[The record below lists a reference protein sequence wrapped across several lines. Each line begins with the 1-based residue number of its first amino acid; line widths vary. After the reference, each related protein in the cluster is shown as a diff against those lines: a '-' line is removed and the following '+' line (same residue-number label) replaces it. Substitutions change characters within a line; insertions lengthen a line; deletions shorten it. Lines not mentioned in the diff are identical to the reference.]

1 MATNPKIPPDLNRGR
16 VAEPTAK
23 RKAWWPPLLIAIAIA
38 ILIGLIVWVT
48 HTPAKSAQSNSA
60 EQVSGHQ
67 VQLRNLRPGTPTPSG
82 GMELTG
88 NLANNTGHDL
98 EGVSVEATFRNITGQ
113 ALETVR
119 SELSPPQGTGQ
130 EARFTTNPIPAGATR
145 NFVIRF
151 QHVPEG
157 WNGNLPELRIAQVS
171 PAGK

>member
-1 MATNPKIPPDLNRGR
+1 MATNPKIPPDAHRGR
-16 VAEPTAK
+16 VAEPMPK

-38 ILIGLIVWVT
+38 ILIGLIVWLT
-48 HTPAKSAQSNSA
+48 HTPAKPAQSNSA
-60 EQVSGHQ
+60 QQVSGDQ

-88 NLANNTGHDL
+88 NLANNSNHSIA
-98 EGVSVEATFRNITGQ
+98 GVTVEATFRNITGQ
-113 ALETVR
+113 TLETVR

-130 EARFTTNPIPAGATR
+130 GAGFTNNPIPAGKTQD
-145 NFVIRF
+145 FVIRF

-157 WNGNLPELRIAQVS
+157 WNGNLPELRIAQVR